1 MILIARMTLDYHDY
15 IGSKF
20 TKILCYGNETYNL
33 IKYVSLENKGMY
45 KYLLLSLYIH
55 SIALS

>member
-1 MILIARMTLDYHDY
+1 MILTASMTLDYHDY

-33 IKYVSLENKGMY
+33 IKHASLEKE
-45 KYLLLSLYIH
+45 KYVQILVVVTVYT
-55 SIALS
+55 

>member
-1 MILIARMTLDYHDY
+1 MALDYHDY

-33 IKYVSLENKGMY
+33 IKHASLENKGMY
-45 KYLLLSLYIH
+45 KYL
-55 SIALS
+55 